1 MTSHWHQQHLDE
13 RARHDKLADVLSA
26 AIGSWTF
33 IIVQTVITI
42 VWLALNAMAWRYQWD
57 VYPFVLLNLFFS
69 LQAFYAAPLILMSQ
83 NRQADRD
90 RLHAEHDYEVNVRA
104 KEEIEELHLSLARV
118 EVEKLDRIIAM
129 LECRSPP
136 KRYVNAS
143 TTR

>member
-1 MTSHWHQQHLDE
+1 MKSHWHQQHLDE
-13 RARHDKLADVLSA
+13 RARRDKLADVLSA

-42 VWLALNAMAWRYQWD
+42 VWLVFNVVAWRHEWD
-57 VYPFVLLNLFFS
+57 PYPFILLNLFFS

-90 RLHAEHDYEVNVRA
+90 RLHAEHDYEINVRA

-118 EVEKLDRIIAM
+118 EVEKLDKIIAM
-129 LECRSPP
+129 LERH
-136 KRYVNAS
+136 
-143 TTR
+143 